1 MSSQVTDKDQVEEN
15 AAATANSKSATALG
29 KDNFFLQI
37 LNGEFMKK
45 EFYINNLLFFFFLF
59 GLIFLTVAKQ
69 YFVNDLVKTTEKKQ
83 KSVDQMTSDF
93 VSLKTRLEEETERI
107 SLTEKLEANGLKE
120 SVKPTKVIRI
130 KENN

>member
-1 MSSQVTDKDQVEEN
+1 MSSQVIDKDHVE
-15 AAATANSKSATALG
+15 ADTSSAANSKKTASTG
-29 KDNFFLQI
+29 KDNFFIQI

-45 EFYINNLLFFFFLF
+45 DFYINNLLFFFFLF

-83 KSVDQMTSDF
+83 KSMDQITSDY

-120 SVKPTKVIRI
+120 SMKPTKVIRI